1 MTVKIKICGLTNP
14 RDVEPCIRSSVDYVG
29 FVFHKGSKR
38 NLELLEAARIATL
51 VPKEVLKV
59 ALIVDPLDSELD
71 NLFSNFPVDVLQ
83 LHGEEQPERVSII
96 RTKFKVPVIKS
107 VSLRTKQDLI
117 KIRDFSLV
125 ADQLLIDAEKPD
137 KLSPPGGNGV
147 TFDWKLIS
155 GFDWKVPWMLA
166 GGLDCSNVQEA
177 IATSGAKQVDVSS
190 GVESRPGIKDTK
202 LIYDFVSTVRGK
214 NYDG

>member
-1 MTVKIKICGLTNP
+1 M
-14 RDVEPCIRSSVDYVG
+14 
-29 FVFHKGSKR
+29 
-38 NLELLEAARIATL
+38 
-51 VPKEVLKV
+51 
-59 ALIVDPLDSELD
+59 
-71 NLFSNFPVDVLQ
+71 FSNFPVDVLQ
-83 LHGEEQPERVSII
+83 LHGEERPERVSII

-177 IATSGAKQVDVSS
+177 IATSGATQVDVSS

>member
-1 MTVKIKICGLTNP
+1 
-14 RDVEPCIRSSVDYVG
+14 
-29 FVFHKGSKR
+29 
-38 NLELLEAARIATL
+38 
-51 VPKEVLKV
+51 
-59 ALIVDPLDSELD
+59 
-71 NLFSNFPVDVLQ
+71 LFSNFPVDVLQ

-177 IATSGAKQVDVSS
+177 IATSGATQVDVSS